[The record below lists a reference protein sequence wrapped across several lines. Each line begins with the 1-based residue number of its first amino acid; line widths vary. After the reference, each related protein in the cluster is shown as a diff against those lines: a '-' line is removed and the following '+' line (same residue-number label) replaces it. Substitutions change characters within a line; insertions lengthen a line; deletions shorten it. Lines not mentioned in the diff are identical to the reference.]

1 MREERDQR
9 WSTWMVAAQNGD
21 SASYEKLLRELLP
34 HVRRHVQWR
43 IFNASAVDDVV
54 QNVFVSLHRARAT
67 YRPERPFLPWI
78 NAVTRNAVVDAIR
91 ESARRGQREISLEA
105 DGVPEPAIE
114 AAEPHVDALSAELE
128 GALEQLPAAQR
139 QAVLMIHVEGLS
151 IAEASARV
159 GVSKSALKVRAH
171 RGYRALRRLLEEVE
185 A

>member
-1 MREERDQR
+1 MRQERDQR
-9 WSTWMVAAQNGD
+9 WSIWMVAAQKGD
-21 SASYEKLLRELLP
+21 SASYEKLLRELIP
-34 HVRRHVQWR
+34 HVRRQVQRR
-43 IFNASAVDDVV
+43 IFDASAVEDVV

-91 ESARRGQREISLEA
+91 EWGRRGRREVSLEA
-105 DGVPEPAIE
+105 EGVPEPAVE
-114 AAEPHVDALSAELE
+114 AAEPRENGLSAELQ
-128 GALEQLPAAQR
+128 GALERLPTAQR

-151 IAEASARV
+151 IAEASVRA

-171 RGYRALRRLLEEVE
+171 RGYRALRLLLEEAE